1 MNGFARPFLLAV
13 LATSLLAFATP
24 PAAAQPERP
33 TDAIAAL
40 HITVTSAQLE
50 DLALYAAS
58 TGRTVDSVVAQFAG
72 SDRFAALVDEVRSRY
87 PSELVFAQWEVGS
100 GTLIVRPGGAASVEP
115 LRAATSVAI
124 TVLERDVPNEEEQ
137 LALSERVGES
147 LRGSGVAVGT
157 WFDVDGNRVVVDVPS
172 SSGKRVVEAQLSATL
187 PLKWGGKD
195 VPVDVVVRSDRSW
208 TPATAHGG
216 KSYGG
221 CTGGFIVVGSGVR
234 GISTAGHC
242 ASIPSS
248 YDGNLLGISTRLA
261 DRDVRWTKFSSGTSD
276 NQFQYDFGGYRSA
289 SSSGNPVVGDVACKF
304 GLTTGRFCTTIQQS
318 GYNGGGY
325 GYYNQYVTAAGS
337 VQGGD
342 SGGPWYY
349 GNRALGITS
358 GWLFVTDPTKPTNDC
373 FTGVGSLNLLGVVVV
388 VG

>member
-1 MNGFARPFLLAV
+1 MIRKCARPIVLAV
-13 LATSLLAFATP
+13 LATSLLAFAAP

-33 TDAIAAL
+33 TDSIAAP

-87 PSELVFAQWEVGS
+87 PSEFVFAQWGVGS

-137 LALSERVGES
+137 IALSARVGES

-157 WFDVDGNRVVVDVPS
+157 WFDVDRNRVVVDVPT
-172 SSGKRVVEAQLSATL
+172 SSGKRVVEAQLSATP

-208 TPATAHGG
+208 TPATAEG
-216 KSYGG
+216 
-221 CTGGFIVVGSGVR
+221 R
-234 GISTAGHC
+234 ATAAALA
-242 ASIPSS
+242 ASSWLVAAFEAFRRPATARASRVLMMETCWAFPLAWPIAT
-248 YDGNLLGISTRLA
+248 YDGRSSPRALPTIS
-261 DRDVRWTKFSSGTSD
+261 FSTTS
-276 NQFQYDFGGYRSA
+276 
-289 SSSGNPVVGDVACKF
+289 V
-304 GLTTGRFCTTIQQS
+304 
-318 GYNGGGY
+318 
-325 GYYNQYVTAAGS
+325 VTA
-337 VQGGD
+337 VRLRQGI
-342 SGGPWYY
+342 P
-349 GNRALGITS
+349 
-358 GWLFVTDPTKPTNDC
+358 
-373 FTGVGSLNLLGVVVV
+373 
-388 VG
+388 